1 MKRLILALV
10 VFPLIANAAF
20 SQDLIVK
27 KDGTIIKSKVQ
38 EIGTS
43 EVKYKKWPGKSG
55 PQYSI
60 LISDILSIQ
69 YEDGEIEKFDNTT
82 KANDVPNDNKV
93 HYTKLSSNNSDLID
107 LYNKKCS
114 ITGEIKSN
122 GKQAKSAYLL
132 FGVSTNSE
140 LSHEDIEVS
149 FVRKIEK
156 HLQGTSKDRKN
167 GYCDYVVNYIFI
179 TNKTNK
185 VIYVDRANCFRSV
198 DKSTLPVHVYYD
210 QSKHLSV
217 SENSGSG
224 ASLGLGAVANAVGVG
239 GVVGK
244 LASGVTIG
252 GGSSATSTTSYGNER
267 VIAIPPRTSRAL
279 SEQKQIE
286 FGNDGYRYVDQA
298 EKFLYL
304 DSSELPI
311 SSNINT
317 GQILEYDESNSPLKF
332 NYTITYSTNQEFT
345 ETGTMNFSI
354 YVMQVIGTHLWN
366 RLLFKPTSDEEKE
379 SYGDKSFYQL
389 SHLDKYL
396 NLNEHNI
403 IGAFFLKK

>member
-1 MKRLILALV
+1 MKSISLTLFFSFIVFLA
-10 VFPLIANAAF
+10 N

-27 KDGTIIKSKVQ
+27 KDGTIIKSKVL

-43 EVKYKKWPGKSG
+43 EVKYKKWAGKSDLL
-55 PQYSI
+55 YSI

-69 YEDGEIEKFDNTT
+69 YEDGEVEKFDNTT
-82 KANDVPNDNKV
+82 KIQDESIGGQIISMQPAM
-93 HYTKLSSNNSDLID
+93 NNSDLVE
-107 LYNKKCS
+107 LYNQKCS
-114 ITGEIKSN
+114 FTGEIKSN
-122 GKQAKSAYLL
+122 GKPAKSAYLI
-132 FGVSTNSE
+132 FGMDSNSV
-140 LSHEDIEVS
+140 LSNDNIEIN

-156 HLQGTSKDRKN
+156 HMAGTPKDKKN

-185 VIYVDRANCFRSV
+185 VIYIDKANCFRSIE
-198 DKSTLPVHVYYD
+198 KSTEPIRVYYNE
-210 QSKHLSV
+210 SKHLSV

-224 ASLGLGAVANAVGVG
+224 VALGLGAVANAVGVG
-239 GVVGK
+239 GVAGK
-244 LASGVTIG
+244 LASGITIG
-252 GGSSATSTTSYGNER
+252 GGSGSTSTTSYGNDR

-286 FGNDGYRYVDQA
+286 FGNNGYRYVDQA

-304 DSSELPI
+304 DSSYLPI
-311 SSNINT
+311 SSNICA

-345 ETGTMNFSI
+345 EIGTMSFSI
-354 YVMQVIGTHLWN
+354 YVMQVIGTQLWN
-366 RLLFKPTSDEEKE
+366 RLWSQSSSDEEKE
-379 SYGDKSFYQL
+379 SYGDMAFYQL

-396 NLNEHNI
+396 HINKNSI